1 MAKYD
6 VMIIDDDPYDIRIAE
21 SALRQIKEV
30 GDVRCFTKPIDG
42 FNSIM
47 DNPPDVLLLDVEM
60 PEMSGMDLYQTLPM
74 AKRPPVILCTNSQQY
89 AYEAIKIAVADY
101 LIKPVRFPEL
111 FVAFERALHQKNVHI
126 NMHVQSEPIGKW
138 FIFKKMYRFVLFID
152 ILAVSSSKNYATFHL
167 RQAEDDFNYRI
178 TMDEV
183 EAMLSKSTF
192 VRVHRGFIVNVNFA
206 RKVVNRKILFPDRT
220 DLDISVSTMGLIR
233 LRQYA

>member
-1 MAKYD
+1 M
-6 VMIIDDDPYDIRIAE
+6 
-21 SALRQIKEV
+21 
-30 GDVRCFTKPIDG
+30 
-42 FNSIM
+42 
-47 DNPPDVLLLDVEM
+47 
-60 PEMSGMDLYQTLPM
+60 
-74 AKRPPVILCTNSQQY
+74 
-89 AYEAIKIAVADY
+89 ADY